1 MQVGVSQ
8 TLLPALRTYFLL
20 VGSLTQP
27 WCEGLCLVLL
37 YLVPCLVDVTERPA
51 LFSGETEE
59 GVALGKREGS
69 RFEEDWEEWRDGK
82 MWQIFM
88 RKM

>member
-1 MQVGVSQ
+1 
-8 TLLPALRTYFLL
+8 
-20 VGSLTQP
+20 
-27 WCEGLCLVLL
+27 
-37 YLVPCLVDVTERPA
+37 LVDVTERPA